1 MASRKLTGTF
11 HRAKPAPRPVAKD
24 PPVPAV
30 DKKPI
35 ATPKIVSDEDNI
47 RLDTEAAAIEQE
59 SEDDPE
65 IAALPREVRQLVSLR
80 QPRVVN
86 HHLSLFRFVRNFC
99 RTLGFSIADEL
110 LPYHPGP
117 YSVFFF

>member
-1 MASRKLTGTF
+1 MASRKLTGAF

-65 IAALPREVRQLVSLR
+65 IAALPREVRQLVSLTDNPELSTITFR
-80 QPRVVN
+80 YFVLSVIFVVPGAF
-86 HHLSLFRFVRNFC
+86 LSQM
-99 RTLGFSIADEL
+99 S
-110 LPYHPGP
+110 YPGP
-117 YSVFFF
+117 YFVFFF